1 VVVAKGLCATHYQ
14 RVRRTGST
22 APPPASQDLV
32 NVTVRMPAPMLDVVD
47 GLASRAGIERCEWIR
62 ATISEAV
69 RRKLWRMRIA
79 GDTLT

>member
-1 VVVAKGLCATHYQ
+1 
-14 RVRRTGST
+14 
-22 APPPASQDLV
+22 
-32 NVTVRMPAPMLDVVD
+32 MLDVVD